1 MKFSF
6 IISLLVLLAMT
17 ACSSTKNSSEKN
29 TSGVPDSESSEIAT
43 VNQNSQNSDEKEKLE
58 ALYWQRIQE
67 SKMNFTEADVKFM
80 SGMIGHHA
88 QALIMSQLAPENGAS
103 PEVQTLAARI
113 INAQEDEIKIMQDWL
128 RDRNQPVPEV
138 HIDGLNLM
146 IHGAGHAGHMDMESG
161 MMDHSSMVG
170 MLSPEQL
177 IELSEAQ
184 GEEFDR
190 LFLKYMIQHHS
201 GAIVMVDELI
211 ATDGAA
217 QDEAAFKIASEIN
230 VDQTTEIERMRIL
243 LLKLTGDISD
253 M

>member
-1 MKFSF
+1 MKKSFLFSL
-6 IISLLVLLAMT
+6 IILAT
-17 ACSSTKNSSEKN
+17 LAACSASKNTTNTDVVSVEKN
-29 TSGVPDSESSEIAT
+29 AEPASAAS
-43 VNQNSQNSDEKEKLE
+43 NQADKTNLE
-58 ALYWQRIQE
+58 ELYWQRIQE

-80 SGMIGHHA
+80 TGMIGNHA
-88 QALIMSQLAPENGAS
+88 QALIMSRLAPENNAS

-113 INAQEDEIKIMQDWL
+113 INAQEDEIKIMQEWL

-146 IHGAGHAGHMDMESG
+146 IHGGGHEGHMDMESG

-177 IELSEAQ
+177 IELSEAE

-190 LFLKYMIQHHS
+190 LFLQYMIQHHS
-201 GAIVMVDELI
+201 GAVFMVDEII

-243 LLKLTGDISD
+243 LLKLTGDVSD